1 MTKQLFFLLL
11 ILGLS
16 CKSVDNQ
23 RFIPN
28 KDAGA
33 NAFSLADFIE
43 KSTNADLVLR
53 EKLIK
58 NAILSGNFPDFLLE
72 TVEIKTSAIIDG
84 EHISA
89 SYFVM
94 PDYLS
99 VGHNDNFLRIPMQP
113 STAQQI
119 ADSLGFF
126 LSTPKICD
134 DIYRAATIKLE
145 PHPLTTARDSFPTF
159 VLHNEIIEK
168 QRNKKKGL
176 IAGIKKD
183 VVITGALLRNPKSD
197 RVAIYGWH
205 KIDGTPIQP
214 VYTGH
219 VNWYVDYSH
228 GIRLVDKNVIISG
241 KSMDYRDVLADD
253 KLYRLLT
260 YESDRGFSAY
270 PTK

>member
-1 MTKQLFFLLL
+1 MKLLTFLLL

-23 RFIPN
+23 LLDSNANR
-28 KDAGA
+28 GE
-33 NAFSLADFIE
+33 NAFSLPDFIE
-43 KSTNADLVLR
+43 KATNADPVRR

-84 EHISA
+84 ERVYA

-99 VGHNDNFLRIPMQP
+99 VGNNDNFLRVPMQP

-134 DIYRAATIKLE
+134 EIYRTATLKLE
-145 PHPLTTARDSFPTF
+145 PQPLTTARDSFPTF

-168 QRNKKKGL
+168 QRNNRKGL

-183 VVITGALLRNPKSD
+183 VVLTGALLRNHKSD

-205 KIDGTPIQP
+205 KIDGTPIQQ

-228 GIRLVDKNVIISG
+228 GIRLVSRKVIVNN
-241 KSMDYRDVLADD
+241 KSFDYRDVLTDL

-260 YESDRGFSAY
+260 YESDSGLLAY
-270 PTK
+270 PSL